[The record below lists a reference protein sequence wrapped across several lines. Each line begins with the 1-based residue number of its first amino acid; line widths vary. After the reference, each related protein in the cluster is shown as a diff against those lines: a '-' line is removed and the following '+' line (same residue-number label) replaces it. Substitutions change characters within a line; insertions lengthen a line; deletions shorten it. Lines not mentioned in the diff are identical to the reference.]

1 MSSRVEW
8 DGGMSAM
15 NTFFTQLE
23 GNVNSASHPDHEYLL
38 LSVAVSFRYNSLL
51 PSFPGSPRAQATES
65 WAEPGHESLQ
75 DAVYNKTVYSVFMK
89 NF

>member
-1 MSSRVEW
+1 
-8 DGGMSAM
+8 MSAM

-23 GNVNSASHPDHEYLL
+23 QFNESQIMNTFLL
-38 LSVAVSFRYNSLL
+38 GVAVSFRYNSLL

-65 WAEPGHESLQ
+65 WAEPAPESLE